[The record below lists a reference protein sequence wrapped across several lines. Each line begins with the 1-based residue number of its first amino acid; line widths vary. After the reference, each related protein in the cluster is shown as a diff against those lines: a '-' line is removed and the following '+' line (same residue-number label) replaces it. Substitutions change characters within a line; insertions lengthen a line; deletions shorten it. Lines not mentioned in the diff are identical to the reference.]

1 MAAEDPLYLD
11 SEPPVWAARAFAWLL
26 LALAAIGAL
35 ALFTVQVPETIIA
48 PFVIIAEEGADPVRT
63 LHDGIVTELLVS
75 DAQHVEAGAPLFV
88 IGSEEVGDRS
98 AERDSLGASLSGG
111 QARLA
116 NERDRFDNQRRADEQ
131 ELTRFEQRSGT
142 LRTQLMLKERQW
154 VLAKEVLA
162 RQRKS
167 QDEGLMS
174 WMEVSKQA
182 LDVDRLEAELEQ
194 VRADVAEI
202 ASSQARL
209 RFEMASR
216 RAAFDE
222 IARGVDEE
230 LKRTRARK
238 GMLDREDSRQ
248 GNLMTVNARCSG
260 TVVRLLVRRTGLV
273 VSASDTLAELACD
286 AEALQ
291 AEVMVP
297 ERGVAR
303 VAARQPIKLQYDA
316 FPYQRYGVRYATVQ
330 WISPASSEAQRG
342 EGRTVRLLASL
353 DEQVFRIAGTDR
365 PVLPGMSGTA
375 AIIVGRRSLA
385 SYAFEPLR
393 QMREAMSA
401 ERPPVA
407 ATP

>member
-1 MAAEDPLYLD
+1 MAVEDPLYLD
-11 SEPPVWAARAFAWLL
+11 SEPPAWAARALAAVL
-26 LALAAIGAL
+26 LALAAIGVV
-35 ALFTVQVPETIIA
+35 ALFVVRVPETIMA

-75 DAQHVEAGAPLFV
+75 DAQHVAAGAPLFV
-88 IGSEEVGDRS
+88 IGSEEVGDRT
-98 AERDSLGASLSGG
+98 AERDALGASLSGG

-131 ELTRFEQRSGT
+131 ELTRLDQRGAT
-142 LRTQLMLKERQW
+142 LRSQVALKERQW

-162 RQRKS
+162 RQRRS

-174 WMEVSKQA
+174 WMDVSKQA
-182 LDVDRLEAELEQ
+182 LEVDRLEAELEQ
-194 VRADVAEI
+194 VRADMSEI

-216 RAAFDE
+216 RSAFDE
-222 IARGVDEE
+222 IARSVDEE
-230 LKRTRARK
+230 LNRTRARK
-238 GMLDREDSRQ
+238 GMLDREESRQ
-248 GNLMTVNARCSG
+248 GNQMTVNARCSG
-260 TVVRLLVRRTGLV
+260 TVVKLLVRRTGLV
-273 VSASDTLAELACD
+273 VAASDTLAELACD

-297 ERGVAR
+297 ERGLAR
-303 VAARQPIKLQYDA
+303 VEAGQPVKLQYDA
-316 FPYQRYGVRYATVQ
+316 FPYHRSGVRYAPVR
-330 WISPASSEAQRG
+330 WISPESSEAQRG
-342 EGRTVRLLASL
+342 AGRSVRLLAGL
-353 DEQVFRIAGTDR
+353 DERVVRIGGTDR

-401 ERPPVA
+401 ERPSGA